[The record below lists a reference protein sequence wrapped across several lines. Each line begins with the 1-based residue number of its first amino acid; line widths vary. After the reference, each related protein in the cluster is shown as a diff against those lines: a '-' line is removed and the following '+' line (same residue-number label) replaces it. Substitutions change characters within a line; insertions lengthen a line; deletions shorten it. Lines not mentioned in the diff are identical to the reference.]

1 MTSTKSYDY
10 KKNTISRLFAIQAL
24 FQMEAN
30 GKRYSTIK
38 KELRETFYTQQI
50 HGAEILRPNYLLSQ
64 RIIEQA
70 AKNQIKIDTKIN
82 MAFNNLWNL
91 KRIDSTL
98 RAILRAASA
107 EFLNKKTPKK
117 VILSESVVEACREMK
132 CPYPLQANQISQCN
146 DFGALLPVITFLCD
160 AVIKWR
166 MLTGD
171 TTRIYSEMEF
181 SSKGYT
187 FPEEN
192 YNLEKSFLDKVLN
205 RYTPNRVMR
214 YSQDNW
220 TGSREEEEARVQSCL
235 LEYGEKFKRKKYTSL
250 DNAKRNASTMNNV
263 GGIVQTKQDVFR
275 LRKNK
280 KPRYKKGH
288 TSWIKDYFNHINK

>member
-1 MTSTKSYDY
+1 MTSTKSYNY

-38 KELRETFYTQQI
+38 KELRETFYMQQI
-50 HGAEILRPNYLLSQ
+50 HEAEIIRPNYLLSQ

-117 VILSESVVEACREMK
+117 VIMSEYVS
-132 CPYPLQANQISQCN
+132 
-146 DFGALLPVITFLCD
+146 ITGTF
-160 AVIKWR
+160 
-166 MLTGD
+166 
-171 TTRIYSEMEF
+171 YSN
-181 SSKGYT
+181 G
-187 FPEEN
+187 PEEKLIN
-192 YNLEKSFLDKVLN
+192 GLLN
-205 RYTPNRVMR
+205 KIIE
-214 YSQDNW
+214 D
-220 TGSREEEEARVQSCL
+220 L
-235 LEYGEKFKRKKYTSL
+235 
-250 DNAKRNASTMNNV
+250 
-263 GGIVQTKQDVFR
+263 QT
-275 LRKNK
+275 
-280 KPRYKKGH
+280 
-288 TSWIKDYFNHINK
+288 